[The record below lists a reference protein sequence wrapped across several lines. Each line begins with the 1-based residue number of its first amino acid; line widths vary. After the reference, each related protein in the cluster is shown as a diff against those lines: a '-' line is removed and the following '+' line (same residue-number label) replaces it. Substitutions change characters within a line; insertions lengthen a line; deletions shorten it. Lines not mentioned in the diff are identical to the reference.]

1 MFYRMIEQKRDQWFV
16 SEECTVRTLV
26 DYIINAGQMRDAQ
39 VEAIKTYL
47 FLKIACGCRPLSELF
62 TAGSFNTLDIGELS
76 LPDSVKDFL
85 RQNPVAAALYEYA
98 SQTNDS
104 GEQVSKKLQ
113 EQIAKD
119 PASIDYPKFFT
130 DALYGVSYTDYL
142 FSLPMGAG
150 KTYLMAAFIY
160 LDLYFAANEPTN
172 PAFAH
177 NFIIF
182 APSGLKSSVVP
193 SLRTI
198 QNFNPAWVLPE
209 PAASE
214 IKRTIIFEVLDQAK
228 TAKKSNKT
236 KNPNVQK
243 IANHQPLDELF
254 GLVAVTNA
262 EKVILDRIQ
271 ENKGQ
276 VSLFEDSDDEAD
288 RQANELRNLIGKL
301 PSLAIFIDE
310 VHHAVSDEIKLRAVI
325 NKWNRSFSF
334 GNLDFS
340 NLTLKTRKTITN
352 VIGFSGTPYLEKAEK
367 VEVVK
372 GLSVATAEITNIV
385 YYYPLI
391 EGVGN
396 FLKRPVVKIAEQAD
410 SARIIE
416 NGVRAFL
423 DTYKDTIYP
432 DGTTAKL
439 GIYCGT
445 ISKLEELVYPLVLRI
460 VKEYGLNETSIL
472 RFYRESSSKD
482 PNAKKYKA
490 PADSQMEFDI
500 LDKAISKKRIVLL
513 VQIGKEGWDCHSLT
527 GIVLSQEG
535 DCPKNMVLQTS
546 CRCLRQVV
554 KGAPETALIYLNDS
568 NAEMLNE
575 ELQQTQHISL
585 KEFAAAD
592 HSKTLINRYNRMD
605 HLKLPKIDFYQLAV
619 RYTEEQTEE
628 LAPEKYIPA
637 AADGAKTD
645 SAIIYTTDFSMKTT
659 GIEEDTAERGTEHAG
674 FDAWLYGIVK
684 GSFGTLTMSELTPYR
699 KLLRTLFDTITY
711 ETNGSRTFSSRYDRA
726 RVEANIRKAFAE
738 KRSFRTSE
746 EVIPQEASLL
756 TMAAKHETLY
766 TEKPKDYYPDQ
777 KTVEN
782 IVLDDQ
788 GKLKMKPEIAAAIA
802 ALEADASAA
811 NRAIADTLRKQNS
824 AHPQKDRSFHY
835 LPYHTDSGFEQVF
848 LGEVLAYPQLEQLG
862 LEVYYNGDGSMTEF
876 RIKCY
881 KQCASRWL
889 YIGIYTPDFLILQRK
904 DGKIHK
910 AIIVETKGE
919 IYANDPTFKDKRRFT
934 ETEFLRQNNKAFG
947 YARFDYLYLE
957 DTMPE
962 HERIVTV
969 QNKIM
974 SFFGMIK

>member
-1 MFYRMIEQKRDQWFV
+1 MFYKMIERKRNQWFG
-16 SEECTVRTLV
+16 SEQCTVRTLV
-26 DYIINAGQMRDAQ
+26 DYIENAGQMRDAQ

-47 FLKIACGCRPLSELF
+47 YLKVACGCRPLNELF
-62 TAGSFNTLDIGELS
+62 AAGTFNTFDIGELS
-76 LPDSVKDFL
+76 LPDSVKAFL
-85 RQNPVAAALYEYA
+85 RQHPAAAALYEYA
-98 SQTNDS
+98 GQTNDS
-104 GEQVSKKLQ
+104 GDQVSKKLQ

-119 PASIDYPKFFT
+119 PASINYEQFFS
-130 DALYGVSYTDYL
+130 DAFYGVSYTDYL

-160 LDLYFAANEPTN
+160 LDLYFASNEPMN

-177 NFIIF
+177 NFIVF

-198 QNFNPAWVLPE
+198 QNFDPSWVLPE
-209 PAASE
+209 PAATE
-214 IKRTIIFEVLDQAK
+214 IRRKISLEVLDQSK

-243 IANHQPLDELF
+243 IANHQPLNELF

-271 ENKGQ
+271 EKKGQ
-276 VSLFEDSDDEAD
+276 VSLFEDSPDEAD

-301 PSLAIFIDE
+301 PSLSVFIDE
-310 VHHAVSDEIKLRAVI
+310 VHHAVSDEIKLRAVV
-325 NKWNRSFSF
+325 NRWAAE
-334 GNLDFS
+334 
-340 NLTLKTRKTITN
+340 KTVN
-352 VIGFSGTPYLEKAEK
+352 SVIGFSGTPYLEKAEK
-367 VEVVK
+367 VDVVK

-396 FLKRPVVKIAEQAD
+396 FLKRPVVKIETHASTE
-410 SARIIE
+410 RIIE
-416 NGVRAFL
+416 NGVRTFL
-423 DTYKDTIYP
+423 DAYKDTVYP

-445 ISKLEELVYPLVLRI
+445 IPKLEEIVYPLVLRI
-460 VKEYGLNETSIL
+460 AKEYGLNEGNIL

-527 GIVLSQEG
+527 GIILSQEG

-575 ELQQTQHISL
+575 ELQQKQHISL

-637 AADGAKTD
+637 AADGAKTG
-645 SAIIYTTDFSMKTT
+645 STIIYTTDFSMKTT
-659 GIEEDTAERGTEHAG
+659 AIEEDASERGTEYAG
-674 FDAWLYGIVK
+674 FDAWLYSIIK
-684 GSFGTLTMSELTPYR
+684 ASFGTLTMMELKPYR
-699 KLLRTLFDTITY
+699 ELLRRVFDTITY
-711 ETNGSRTFSSRYDRA
+711 EKNGSRTFSSRYTRA
-726 RVEANIRKAFAE
+726 IVEANIRKAFAE

-756 TMAAKHETLY
+756 TMTAKQETFY
-766 TEKPKDYYPDQ
+766 TEKPKDFYPDQ

-835 LPYHTDSGFEQVF
+835 LPYHTDSGFEQIF
-848 LGEVLAYPQLEQLG
+848 LSEVLAFPQLEQLG

-881 KQCASRWL
+881 KQSGSRWK
-889 YIGIYTPDFLILQRK
+889 YIGMYTPDFLILQRR

-919 IYANDPTFKDKRRFT
+919 IYANDPAFKDKRRFT
-934 ETEFLRQNNKAFG
+934 ETEFLRQNNKQFG
-947 YARFDYLYLE
+947 YTRFEYLYLE

-962 HERIVTV
+962 HDRIVIA
-969 QNKIM
+969 QEKIKA
-974 SFFGMIK
+974 FFEETRY